1 MKKVLGLDYGDK
13 RIGVALL
20 ISGVIQPIK
29 TIEYHCFN
37 DFAFQLKEIVDDLR
51 VNKLVWG
58 ISSGMMA
65 RKTKMFARKVE
76 KVVKLPSEFQDES
89 LTTHDS
95 KRYLEKSQK
104 LKKDAV
110 SAALILQN
118 YYDERGKEDV

>member
-29 TIEYHCFN
+29 TIEYHSFN
-37 DFAFQLKEIVDDLR
+37 DFVFQLKEIINDLR

-65 RKTKMFARKVE
+65 RKTKVFAHRVE
-76 KVVKLPSEFQDES
+76 KVVELPSEFQDES
-89 LTTHDS
+89 LSTHDT
-95 KRYLEKSQK
+95 KRYLEKGQR

-118 YYDERGKEDV
+118 YYDERGREDV